1 MLEVAA
7 RSDAGVQ
14 RSINE
19 DHYRVNKTLG
29 LYVVCDG
36 MGGHA
41 GGELASRLAADA
53 IEAFVRDTRAGLVQ
67 SLPYPLDESL
77 AREANRLAMAFRVA
91 NRVVYDTASRNH
103 ALRGMGSTG
112 VAAFAPQGASLGE
125 LHIAHVG
132 DSRAYRFRDGK
143 LRRLTRDHSYVNQ
156 LVDEGGLS
164 QEEAARH
171 PERNAI
177 TRALGV
183 ADDVKVSVTSDRLA
197 DGDLLLLCS
206 DGLTDCVSE
215 RRITEAIEEARD
227 RARGGLRLDWLA
239 GELVRLAN
247 RAGGTDN
254 ITVLLVQRTR

>member
-1 MLEVAA
+1 MRHMLEVAA

-19 DHYRVNKTLG
+19 DHYRANKMLG

-41 GGELASRLAADA
+41 GGELASRLCADT
-53 IEAFVRDTRAGLVQ
+53 IEAFVRDTRSGVVQ
-67 SLPYPLDESL
+67 QLPYPLDERLS
-77 AREANRLAMAFRVA
+77 REANRLAMAFRVA
-91 NRVVYDTASRNH
+91 NRVVYETAAQNR
-103 ALRGMGSTG
+103 ALAGMGSTG
-112 VAAFAPQGASLGE
+112 VAVLVQQGE

-132 DSRAYRFRDGK
+132 DSRAYRWRDGK

-164 QEEAARH
+164 EEEAERH
-171 PERNAI
+171 PEKNAI

-183 ADDVKVSVTSDRLA
+183 AEDVDVTVSSDRIA
-197 DGDLLLLCS
+197 DGDVLLLCS

-215 RRITEAIEEARD
+215 RRINEAIDEAID
-227 RARGGLRLDWLA
+227 RAQGTLRLDWLA

-247 RAGGTDN
+247 RGGGTDN
-254 ITVLLVQRTR
+254 ITVLLVHRAS

>member
-19 DHYRVNKTLG
+19 DHYRANKPLG
-29 LYVVCDG
+29 LYLVCDG

-41 GGELASRLAADA
+41 GGELASRLCADT

-67 SLPYPLDESL
+67 QLPYAPDERLS
-77 AREANRLAMAFRVA
+77 REANRLAMAFRVA
-91 NRVVYDTASRNH
+91 NRVVYETAAENR
-103 ALRGMGSTG
+103 ALAGMGSTG
-112 VAAFAPQGASLGE
+112 VAALVQSGE

-132 DSRAYRFRDGK
+132 DSRAYRWRDGR

-164 QEEAARH
+164 AEEAERH

-177 TRALGV
+177 TRALGISE
-183 ADDVKVSVTSDRLA
+183 DVQVTLTSERLA

-215 RRITEAIEEARD
+215 RRVSEAIDEAVD
-227 RARGGLRLDWLA
+227 RAKGELRLDWLA

-247 RAGGTDN
+247 RGGGTDN
-254 ITVLLVQRTR
+254 ITVLLVHRVA